1 MARSL
6 DVSVEKVAAQ
16 SEVIPVTTSEEHISP
31 GIVQSGSTLLHG
43 KRFALAFIAM
53 LMALLLIALDQTIL
67 ATALPRIA
75 TEFNN
80 FSMQGWISTSF
91 ILSQTVFLLL
101 FGQSLRI
108 FPSKYNLV
116 FAMVIFEVGSLVCA
130 LAQDTNSLIAG
141 RVVAGFGAAGLY
153 VPILQIISEIA
164 PLEDRPKLFGLL
176 GAVFALA
183 SIIGPIIGG
192 AFTDHVSWRWCFY
205 INLPVGGVSLAA
217 VWFTLDA
224 NPPIGSDPSKRD
236 TKNILQQVLRMDFLG
251 GTIFAGSVTTLIL
264 ALQWGGNQKPWND
277 GGVIACFV
285 LSPVLFAFFLG
296 WEKWYKERAMLPLPI
311 FKNLSIYAVMF
322 YSFLIRFSLLLFSY
336 YLPIFYQAT
345 KNHSATRSG
354 IDLLAFLL
362 ACVLTVIIS
371 GILIGRVQRYWPF
384 LLLSPVFLAVGS
396 GLLYSIEV
404 NTSNS
409 NIIGYQILCGIGIGL
424 GMQNVIMAIQ
434 VEFKSEPHYLSQ
446 ATSMA
451 SVAQTLGGTI
461 GLGIAEPVFSSQL
474 DKYIPRY
481 APLVNPTLIKE
492 SPTAIYGSVDSS
504 LIPGVIRVYTESLR
518 IVFIIGV
525 PVAVLAL
532 IFAVFIK
539 NERVVRPG
547 TEPKIKESE

>member
-1 MARSL
+1 MSSKSPDISA
-6 DVSVEKVAAQ
+6 EKVAQ
-16 SEVIPVTTSEEHISP
+16 PETNSVNTSDEQAP
-31 GIVQSGSTLLHG
+31 LGVVQSGSTLLHG
-43 KRFALAFIAM
+43 KRLALAFIAM

-80 FSMQGWISTSF
+80 FSMQGWISASF

-116 FAMVIFEVGSLVCA
+116 FAMIIFEVGSLVCA
-130 LAQDTNSLIAG
+130 LSQDVNSLIAG

-164 PLEDRPKLFGLL
+164 PLEERPKLFGLL

-224 NPPIGSDPSKRD
+224 NPPIGSDPSKRN
-236 TKNILQQVLRMDFLG
+236 TKSTVIQALRMDYIG

-285 LSPVLFAFFLG
+285 LSPVLFGIFIG
-296 WEKWYKERAMLPLPI
+296 WEKWYGEQAMLPLPI
-311 FKNLSIYAVMF
+311 FKDLSIYAVMF
-322 YSFLIRFSLLLFSY
+322 YSFLTRFCLLLFSY
-336 YLPIFYQAT
+336 AT
-345 KNHSATRSG
+345 KNHSATHSG
-354 IDLLAFLL
+354 IDLLPFLL
-362 ACVLTVIIS
+362 SCVLTVIIS
-371 GILIGRVQRYWPF
+371 GILIGRIQRYWPF

-396 GLLYSIEV
+396 GLLYSINV
-404 NTSNS
+404 DTSNS
-409 NIIGYQILCGIGIGL
+409 NIIGYQILIGIGIGL

-434 VEFKSEPHYLSQ
+434 VEFKNEPHYLSQ

-451 SVAQTLGGTI
+451 SVSQTLGGTI

-474 DKYIPRY
+474 DKFIPRY
-481 APLVNPTLIKE
+481 AANVNPSLIKE
-492 SPTAIYGSVDSS
+492 SPTAIYGTVDSS
-504 LIPGVIRVYTESLR
+504 LIPGVIRVYTESVR
-518 IVFIIGV
+518 IVFVIGV

-532 IFAVFIK
+532 IFAFFIK

-547 TEPKIKESE
+547 AEPKNVEEASK